1 MQNEKHSGGAMLSYF
16 KLRLRSL
23 MTHAFLLH
31 HSLSCQPNGFNSRD
45 NYRPC
50 RPPRL
55 LVCACVWCVL
65 KVVSTR
71 VRAVIHMHFLQPVVP
86 ELNPNPAR
94 LERLDASLASSP
106 SAVFQQPS
114 LRDEERR
121 LNLIN
126 QGTGKTSSFNVLFWC
141 GFFFMCVCNDA
152 FPVVERQNII
162 PNHVFYWS
170 IWCRYF
176 CQLSFTAQAEKI
188 NIIKRLEKKNPSG
201 VEITASL

>member
-1 MQNEKHSGGAMLSYF
+1 MQNEHSGDVTLSYF

-23 MTHAFLLH
+23 MTHAYLLH
-31 HSLSCQPNGFNSRD
+31 HSLPCRSNGFNSRD

-71 VRAVIHMHFLQPVVP
+71 VRAVIHMHFLHPIVP

-94 LERLDASLASSP
+94 LERHDASLASSP

-126 QGTGKTSSFNVLFWC
+126 QGSGKTSSFNVLFWC
-141 GFFFMCVCNDA
+141 AFFFFMCVCVMML
-152 FPVVERQNII
+152 F
-162 PNHVFYWS
+162 
-170 IWCRYF
+170 
-176 CQLSFTAQAEKI
+176 LS
-188 NIIKRLEKKNPSG
+188 
-201 VEITASL
+201 